1 MNPSSPT
8 FCKLSHV
15 SLAIQN
21 MGDACVCNKNNASV
35 SDSDGNRKFLYDTG
49 LEDMWN
55 FESRRSIPIQLDAG
69 QRIQSCQPCW
79 DDEAAGNRSSRQQFN
94 ADLADLDPMSDQ
106 PRVLIIKPSNVCN
119 LSCRTCQ
126 PATSSGLYQDF
137 YKLESNQG
145 TFSGT
150 FKEYT
155 SQFETIRDGFGRDNV
170 AVWDTFER
178 WIPGLT
184 FLDIYGG
191 EPMLAPAMWERMISA
206 ANAGTTVNTAAQMHT
221 NATIWNQNYIDC
233 LHKFKSF
240 NVGISYDAS
249 RPEHLA
255 YIRNGVDV
263 DRLEENTQRYV
274 ELTKTHP
281 NVTAYICLTVSIF
294 NIWYIDDILDELGKY
309 GLNIG
314 VNVVYTPEH
323 YDFRHLPGEVKN
335 TLIERFTNYNG
346 KFKMQM
352 NNLVNLLKH
361 NIPGCNI
368 LFPKFWYELVALD
381 KIRSQSFKEV
391 MPEYYDAITT
401 AQSWLLD
408 VK

>member
-1 MNPSSPT
+1 MNTNSPT

-35 SDSDGNRKFLYDTG
+35 TDNDGNRKFLYDTG
-49 LEDMWN
+49 LKDMWN
-55 FESRRSIPIQLDAG
+55 FESRRSIPLKLDAG
-69 QRIQSCQPCW
+69 EQVSSCQPCW
-79 DDEAAGNRSSRQQFN
+79 DDEAAGNRSSRQMFN
-94 ADLADLDPMSDQ
+94 EKLADLDPLADQ

-137 YKLESNQG
+137 YKLEQSQG
-145 TFSGT
+145 TFAGS

-155 SQFETIRDGFGRDNV
+155 SQFETIRDGFGRDNTL
-170 AVWDTFER
+170 VWNTFEQ

-206 ANAGTTVNTAAQMHT
+206 ANSGTTVNTAAQMHT
-221 NATIWNQNYIDC
+221 NATIWNQDYINC
-233 LHKFKSF
+233 LPEFKSF

-249 RPEHLA
+249 RPEHLS

-263 DRLEENTQRYV
+263 DRLRENTQRYA
-274 ELTKTHP
+274 ELTKKHP

-294 NIWYIDDILDELGKY
+294 NIWYIDEILDELGQY

-314 VNVVYTPEH
+314 INVVYTPEH
-323 YDFRHLPGEVKN
+323 YDFRHLPGEVK
-335 TLIERFTNYNG
+335 TAMIERFNG
-346 KFKMQM
+346 YTGHYKMQM
-352 NNLVNLLKH
+352 DILINLLKH
-361 NIPGCNI
+361 NIPGCNV

-381 KIRSQSFKEV
+381 KIRSQSFKQV

>member
-1 MNPSSPT
+1 MSNSPT
-8 FCKLSHV
+8 YCKLSHV

-21 MGDACVCNKNNASV
+21 MGDACVCNKNTASFQ
-35 SDSDGNRKFLYDTG
+35 DANGNRKFLYETG
-49 LEDMWN
+49 FDELWN
-55 FESRRSIPIQLDAG
+55 LESRKLISIKLDSG
-69 QRIQSCQPCW
+69 EPVESCCACW
-79 DDEAAGNRSSRQQFN
+79 NDEAAGVKSSRQIFN
-94 ADLADLDPMSDQ
+94 EQLADLEPLADQ
-106 PRVLIIKPSNVCN
+106 PRVLILKPSNVCN

-137 YKLESNQG
+137 YKLETEQN
-145 TFSGT
+145 TFSGS

-155 SQFETIRDGFGRDNV
+155 SQFETIRDGFGRDNLP
-170 AVWDTFER
+170 AWDTFEQ

-206 ANAGTTVNTAAQMHT
+206 GNAGLASNTDAQMHT
-221 NATIWNQNYIDC
+221 NGTIWNQDYIDC

-240 NVGISYDAS
+240 NVGISIDAN
-249 RPEHLA
+249 RPEHLS

-263 DRLEENTQRYV
+263 DKLKENIQKYIEV
-274 ELTKTHP
+274 TKQHS
-281 NVTAYICLTVSIF
+281 NVSVYICLTVSIF
-294 NIWYIDDILDELGKY
+294 NIWYIDEIIDELGKY
-309 GLNIG
+309 GLHIG
-314 VNVVYTPEH
+314 VNVVYAPEQ

-335 TLIERFTNYNG
+335 TLIEKFSNYKGNYST
-346 KFKMQM
+346 QM
-352 NNLVNLLKH
+352 SNLVNLLKH

-381 KIRSQSFKEV
+381 KIRDQKFKDV
-391 MPEYYDAITT
+391 MPEYYDAMTT